1 MKMSDNLPFQNP
13 DQLQQWHQGI
23 KDANRNN
30 IFCHCRACGY
40 EWMDSVFDIKCV
52 KCNSKDVES
61 ISSWQFP
68 DD

>member
-1 MKMSDNLPFQNP
+1 MSEAFPFS
-13 DQLQQWHQGI
+13 DSSQLHEWHQGI

-30 IFCHCRACGY
+30 IFCHCRACDY
-40 EWMDSVFDIKCV
+40 EWMDSVFDATCI
-52 KCNSKDVES
+52 KCNSKDIES

>member
-1 MKMSDNLPFQNP
+1 MSDNLPFQNP

-23 KDANRNN
+23 KDTNHNN
-30 IFCHCRACGY
+30 IFCHCRTCGY